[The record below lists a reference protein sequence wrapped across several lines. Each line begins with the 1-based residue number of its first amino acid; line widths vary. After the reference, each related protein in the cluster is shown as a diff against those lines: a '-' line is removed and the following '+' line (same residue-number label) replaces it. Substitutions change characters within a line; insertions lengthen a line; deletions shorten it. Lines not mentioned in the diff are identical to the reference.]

1 MTDKAISPLR
11 RRLIEDMTI
20 RRLSPKTQYQY
31 IRHVKKFADFLGRS
45 ADKATAEDVH
55 RYQLWLAS
63 SGTSVGTANVSATA
77 LRFFFKLTLKR
88 HDLAKELIST
98 REPRR
103 LPVVLSPE
111 EVGRLLAA
119 ATNIKH
125 RAILS
130 LAYATGLRASEVVS
144 LKLTDIDRNRMVIRV
159 EQGKSLPSRKRGARR
174 IGTSFSRP
182 SCSHEWWRV
191 ARKKGWMSAGQPWLF
206 PGYRGQH
213 TSARQLHRIVRLAAG
228 VPASPSVSA
237 FIRCGTAS
245 PPISWSRRPIFGS
258 SKFYSVTRHTAR
270 EHATEAKVH
279 YPYHPQFGEAVIVR
293 RRLFTHNV
301 EMAVI
306 LQPDGSLACLPAWML
321 AESAAQYR
329 ICRSPTISIAFL
341 QSLRVEID
349 ALLASLPSN
358 SEMGD
363 ERHAAKFEN
372 TRKRA
377 TRAVRANPARNRGDT
392 GPATTAD
399 DADRSPAERD
409 RLGARNRGGRQ

>member
-1 MTDKAISPLR
+1 MTDTAISPLR

-63 SGTSVGTANVSATA
+63 IGTSVGTANVSATA
-77 LRFFFKLTLKR
+77 LRFFFKITLKR
-88 HDLAKELIST
+88 HDLAEELIST

-119 ATNIKH
+119 TTNIKH

-144 LKLTDIDRNRMVIRV
+144 LKLTDIDRDRMLIRV
-159 EQGKSLPSRKRGARR
+159 EQGKGKKDRYVILSPILLE
-174 IGTSFSRP
+174 IL
-182 SCSHEWWRV
+182 HEWWRV

-228 VPASPSVSA
+228 RAGITKRVGVHTLRHCFATHLLEQKTD
-237 FIRCGTAS
+237 IR
-245 PPISWSRRPIFGS
+245 IIQ
-258 SKFYSVTRHTAR
+258 V
-270 EHATEAKVH
+270 
-279 YPYHPQFGEAVIVR
+279 
-293 RRLFTHNV
+293 
-301 EMAVI
+301 
-306 LQPDGSLACLPAWML
+306 
-321 AESAAQYR
+321 
-329 ICRSPTISIAFL
+329 
-341 QSLRVEID
+341 
-349 ALLASLPSN
+349 LLGHKKL
-358 SEMGD
+358 D
-363 ERHAAKFEN
+363 
-372 TRKRA
+372 
-377 TRAVRANPARNRGDT
+377 
-392 GPATTAD
+392 TTALYTRV
-399 DADRSPAERD
+399 AIHTIGQVTSPLD
-409 RLGARNRGGRQ
+409 FLLKMPG

>member
-63 SGTSVGTANVSATA
+63 IGTSVGTANVSATA
-77 LRFFFKLTLKR
+77 LRFFFKITLKR
-88 HDLAKELIST
+88 HDLAEELIST

-144 LKLTDIDRNRMVIRV
+144 LKLTDIDRDRMLIRV
-159 EQGKSLPSRKRGARR
+159 EHGKGKKDRYVILSPILLE
-174 IGTSFSRP
+174 IL
-182 SCSHEWWRV
+182 HEWWRV

-258 SKFYSVTRHTAR
+258 SRFYSVTRHTAR